1 MSNQALSYIGRLDRR
16 EESMILNENQERAFI
31 KRLLEGRD
39 DKTYHDLYRLRPV
52 RNVYVPP
59 TRGVDGSSIV
69 MSKN

>member
-39 DKTYHDLYRLRPV
+39 DKTYQDLYRLRPV

-59 TRGVDGSSIV
+59 TRGVPGRNVV
-69 MSKN
+69 MPKN